1 MCSFQL
7 PGTRSWKRR
16 ITSRSDKPRLQHES
30 KDDVD
35 GATTTTMQKER
46 QSYASST
53 SSLSSVNGLLVFQMI
68 SPHCSKWVDSCLL
81 DDVSPLCSPQP
92 QRKQL
97 SGLHDPTQG
106 RGTDSGPLVWVR
118 VTKSGRPATDD
129 HDSSGESYWW
139 PACVRQTDV
148 LSPRLSGSDILR
160 RLWKDD

>member
-7 PGTRSWKRR
+7 PGPRSQKMR
-16 ITSRSDKPRLQHES
+16 ITSRSDKSRLRHGS

-35 GATTTTMQKER
+35 GATTTTVQKER
-46 QSYASST
+46 QSYAPST
-53 SSLSSVNGLLVFQMI
+53 SSLSSIDGLLVFQMI
-68 SPHCSKWVDSCLL
+68 SPHRSKCVDSCLL

-97 SGLHDPTQG
+97 SGLHGPTQG

-118 VTKSGRPATDD
+118 VTKSGPATDD

-148 LSPRLSGSDILR
+148 LSPLLSGSDILR
-160 RLWKDD
+160 RLWKGG